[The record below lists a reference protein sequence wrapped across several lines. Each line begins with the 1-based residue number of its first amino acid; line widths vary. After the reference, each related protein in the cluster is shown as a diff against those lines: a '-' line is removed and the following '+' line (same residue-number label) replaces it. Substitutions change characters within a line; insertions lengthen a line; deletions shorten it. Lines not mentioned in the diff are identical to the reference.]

1 LRVSW
6 WEQVWLRV
14 LTWVFVVDAPRV
26 YGGNL
31 AFVPPAPIPLPLR
44 QPPPSVRCSRPAHCR
59 VKAVSAPAQVR
70 TVRRLHQP
78 QARVH
83 AVCAPSA
90 RARLRSLSLKSGCR
104 VHQLASAV
112 SGCRVYKLVRVRATL
127 PVSHRVLLC
136 RCLPAVRARV
146 RLLPRQA
153 QTRSAKLRWQCRAQ
167 QATIQRFRSRAVRSS
182 LVWRLPIARYAVPFE
197 QLRAEYRRQCREA
210 LQRAAKGYARV
221 QSVYY
226 PVPAHAVARIEIDE
240 RIGVLYVHPRSER
253 ADADVACLWVV
264 SGMQVTDGRP
274 VRALFR
280 VM

>member
-1 LRVSW
+1 MRMSW
-6 WEQVWLRV
+6 WGQFWLRV
-14 LTWVFVVDAPRV
+14 LTWVLVVDAPEV
-26 YGGNL
+26 HGGNL
-31 AFVPPAPIPLPLR
+31 AFVPPAPLPLPLR
-44 QPPPSVRCSRPAHCR
+44 LSPPSVRCSRPAKCR
-59 VKAVSAPAQVR
+59 VNTLSAPARVCAIR
-70 TVRRLHQP
+70 CLSRP
-78 QARVH
+78 EARVL
-83 AVCAPSA
+83 AACAPSV
-90 RARLRSLSLKSGCR
+90 RARLRSVSVHSGCQ
-104 VHQLASAV
+104 VHQLV
-112 SGCRVYKLVRVRATL
+112 LVRATL

-136 RCLPAVRARV
+136 RRLPVVRARV
-146 RLLPRQA
+146 HLLPRQA

-182 LVWRLPIARYAVPFE
+182 VVWRLPIARYAVPLE
-197 QLRAEYRRQCREA
+197 QLTAEYRRQCREA

-264 SGMQVTDGRP
+264 SGVQVADGRP